1 MHGAT
6 GLYHLLNLKENAC
19 LNSRESERSQALQK
33 TLLAFLGENLKPR
46 GKRHLYIIIIIIIII
61 IIGKPEGNQIRIS
74 NQSSNSTSFVLNYLI
89 LKNFIS

>member
-6 GLYHLLNLKENAC
+6 VLYHLLKPKENAC

-61 IIGKPEGNQIRIS
+61 IGKPEGNQIRIS

-89 LKNFIS
+89 LKSFIS

>member
-6 GLYHLLNLKENAC
+6 GLYHLLNPKENAC

-61 IIGKPEGNQIRIS
+61 IGKPEGNQIRIS

-89 LKNFIS
+89 LKSFIS